1 MTVLRKF
8 SVLATSCGL
17 FTWNKGY
24 KLLENQF
31 RNHSFANGELSS
43 MRWQILHIFFLLIRE
58 SLYMKTQIL
67 SSVWL
72 NFVSIWR
79 WSPWFCFSVTTTRP
93 IRTIHVSRHFKEKV
107 DFDMQ
112 IIMNADLWELGNRI
126 KNKEIEL
133 DLILGHSKGRWTA
146 SDNII
151 PIWYA

>member
-1 MTVLRKF
+1 
-8 SVLATSCGL
+8 
-17 FTWNKGY
+17 
-24 KLLENQF
+24 
-31 RNHSFANGELSS
+31 
-43 MRWQILHIFFLLIRE
+43 
-58 SLYMKTQIL
+58 
-67 SSVWL
+67 
-72 NFVSIWR
+72 
-79 WSPWFCFSVTTTRP
+79 VTTTRP